1 MNAPL
6 QPQDNP
12 PRPTLDG
19 IVPAPQASPEA
30 AHAAFD
36 LETKQAELAKL
47 NLRNRELTE
56 ILEQR
61 QDWGDRVFWLLVG
74 WLVSVVAVLV
84 LEGFHLA
91 GFHLDNSVLIAFI
104 GTTTA
109 DVLGLGYVVAKFLF
123 PTPPS

>member
-6 QPQDNP
+6 PPLDNP
-12 PRPTLDG
+12 PLATLDK
-19 IVPAPQASPEA
+19 IVPAPQAPPEA
-30 AHAAFD
+30 AHAALD

-47 NLRNRELTE
+47 NLRNRELRE

-61 QDWGDRVFWLLVG
+61 QDWGDRVFWMLLG
-74 WLVSVVAVLV
+74 WLLSVVVVLV
-84 LEGFHLA
+84 LEGFHVA

-109 DVLGLGYVVAKFLF
+109 DVLGLGYVVANFLF
-123 PTPPS
+123 PKPQ